1 MSHLKK
7 WEFSTPAAEYPIHS
21 LSMLVGEDLL
31 ICLWGGTQPHIG
43 AVAVALPRPS
53 IADPLTTSSTSSVF
67 TVLGHKEDAVVK
79 LVSERLSSRLNKSVV
94 VTAGI
99 HWDHLHPDAITQIM
113 DNCRSLADLIAD
125 SVEREG

>member
-113 DNCRSLADLIAD
+113 DDCRSLADLIAD